1 MESLFEHDWS
11 FPETEEQP
19 AYSQTE
25 PVLPSSL
32 ADEQATGA
40 EVGEE
45 FEEEL
50 IIEDFTIDGIC
61 GVY

>member
-1 MESLFEHDWS
+1 MESLFEHNRY
-11 FPETEEQP
+11 FPEAEEQS

-32 ADEQATGA
+32 VDEQTTGA
-40 EVGEE
+40 EDEEE